1 MNIFDRLFEGGGRIL
16 AEVEI
21 VGEADQ
27 AYCNFK
33 TPNNINLIILLSAYF
48 TKIRWYME
56 TEPKVQL
63 ERMKRLYDEA
73 LEKLPEA
80 GDYFI
85 TSCTQNRGNM
95 VFTAQVIRLRNGN
108 IGLINEMPDA
118 LGDMDSP
125 DSCFVLFKAVWE
137 RLNDDER
144 QRMVNTLQE
153 LRKVIMEEDF
163 DRSGRGLERAYLT
176 TGVIADLVTRGHW
189 EYL

>member
-1 MNIFDRLFEGGGRIL
+1 M

-56 TEPKVQL
+56 TEPTVQL

-73 LEKLPEA
+73 LEKLPEVE
-80 GDYFI
+80 DYFI
-85 TSCTQNRGNM
+85 TSCTQNRGTM
-95 VFTAQVIRLRNGN
+95 VFTAQAVQLRNGN

-144 QRMVNTLQE
+144 QRMVNTLRE
-153 LRKVIMEEDF
+153 LRKVIMGDDL
-163 DRSGRGLERAYLT
+163 DRSGRGLERAYFT
-176 TGVIADLVTRGHW
+176 TGVIASLLTSGNW